1 MAKIVIK
8 STWHAGAGVKTK
20 LSELGY
26 SVVTNPFRDND
37 GFFGN
42 ANLELPKEIV
52 DEYFVYEKG
61 CAGCSGTLR
70 LKRF

>member
-1 MAKIVIK
+1 MTIMIR
-8 STWHAGAGVKTK
+8 STWHAGVGVKAK
-20 LSELGY
+20 LTELGY
-26 SVVTNPFRDND
+26 AVTQNVFRDND
-37 GFFGN
+37 GFYGN

-70 LKRF
+70 LKR